1 MYSAVVPIS
10 HYIKKYKYINDDAPE
25 QQKNPIQLQ
34 VATTVCS
41 FAHKV
46 LRFRLLSI
54 LFPQACMAL
63 FSAVLPLPAN
73 DVDDPDVKAHSSA

>member
-1 MYSAVVPIS
+1 MMLQN
-10 HYIKKYKYINDDAPE
+10 KKKPT
-25 QQKNPIQLQ
+25 Q
-34 VATTVCS
+34 VATTVCN

-63 FSAVLPLPAN
+63 FSAVLPLLN

>member
-1 MYSAVVPIS
+1 MMLQN
-10 HYIKKYKYINDDAPE
+10 KKNM
-25 QQKNPIQLQ
+25 Q
-34 VATTVCS
+34 VATTVCN